1 MIGVLVVTDGNFSES
16 IIKSMELIFGH
27 HDKLE
32 ALTLNHGDDV
42 QELLRKVR
50 EKTKELDDGDG
61 VIVLVD
67 LLGGSPCN
75 VTASCLREENIQCVT
90 GLNLPML
97 INVLE
102 NRTEISL
109 NSLPE
114 VAMEGGKNGIVNMK
128 ELIS

>member
-1 MIGVLVVTDGNFSES
+1 MSLQVENLEKNMAKLTIEVPASEFE
-16 IIKSMELIFGH
+16 K
-27 HDKLE
+27 
-32 ALTLNHGDDV
+32 ALQSAYKDV
-42 QELLRKVR
+42 YKRQ
-50 EKTKELDDGDG
+50 
-61 VIVLVD
+61 
-67 LLGGSPCN
+67 
-75 VTASCLREENIQCVT
+75 ENIQCVT

>member
-1 MIGVLVVTDGNFSES
+1 MLGHELSAYYDMTHGATLS
-16 IIKSMELIFGH
+16 IIIPHWMEYVYQNNIARFV
-27 HDKLE
+27 KY
-32 ALTLNHGDDV
+32 AVDV
-42 QELLRKVR
+42 WGIDVYKRQ
-50 EKTKELDDGDG
+50 
-61 VIVLVD
+61 
-67 LLGGSPCN
+67 
-75 VTASCLREENIQCVT
+75 